1 VSDSDI
7 YILDSFSEHVRLDAG
22 PGAEAFTRI
31 FFCGLYPNIPTTK
44 NRCTRQLKIEG
55 NPLFLE
61 HVQMQGMGDQ
71 LAPIDHLVSSPL
83 FLVEKESSSPS
94 IYS

>member
-1 VSDSDI
+1 MFAWTLAQELRPLPD
-7 YILDSFSEHVRLDAG
+7 F
-22 PGAEAFTRI
+22 